1 MPPRCSTIQWRLIVS
16 SIRRRPRRLI
26 PINRA
31 AVTATIPP
39 TMTVARTFNL
49 FGAGPVDNQ
58 GRWWLTPGAACR
70 NEGTRVMPAPD
81 IVGRP
86 VLLWR
91 LEHAS
96 HPPTE
101 CVSLVLRD
109 GRYHVRVLRDG
120 ADPVS
125 DTLPDA
131 AAGVRWALE
140 LERELIRQRWVKPR
154 QT

>member
-101 CVSLVLRD
+101 CVSLV
-109 GRYHVRVLRDG
+109 
-120 ADPVS
+120 S
-125 DTLPDA
+125 SET
-131 AAGVRWALE
+131 AGTTFAYSATAPILSP
-140 LERELIRQRWVKPR
+140 IRSLMPPLAFGGHSNSNAS
-154 QT
+154 